1 MKDSRLLLTFF
12 GLTFLINWGL
22 WGLLVF
28 SPQFRLLTGAVG
40 PDSPLLYIGGYAPT
54 IAAVFLVSWIY
65 GPRGLKSFL
74 ARLLRWNVGIWWY
87 VGLIALFVG
96 MDLFVRYLTILTGGY
111 VPAIGYSPA
120 MAAPLALLTL
130 VSTTGPLGEELGWRG
145 LALPLL
151 QRRYSPLAASLILG
165 CIWGAWHIP
174 AFLFSGSPQSVYS
187 FPLYFIYLVCG
198 TVLMTAVYNATGGS
212 LPLAIIVHGLFNLNG
227 AMTINGIEPLGIFI
241 MCAVLLAAAYLIS
254 LRKPGAIFTR
264 WLPALMPPL

>member
-1 MKDSRLLLTFF
+1 MNRKMLLAFF

-28 SPQFRLLTGAVG
+28 SPQFRLLTGIAG
-40 PDSPLLYIGGYAPT
+40 PDNPVFIVVGGCAPT
-54 IAAVFLVSWIY
+54 IATLFLISAVY
-65 GPRGLKSFL
+65 GPRGLGSFL

-87 VGLIALFVG
+87 AGLIALFVG
-96 MDLFVRYLTILTGGY
+96 LDLFVRLINILTGGY

-130 VSTTGPLGEELGWRG
+130 VATTGPLGEELGWRG

-151 QRRYSPLAASLILG
+151 QRSRSPLAASLILG

-174 AFLFSGSPQSVYS
+174 AFLFSGSPQSINT
-187 FPLYFIYLVCG
+187 FPLYFIYILCG
-198 TVLMTAVYNATGGS
+198 TILMTTVYNATGGC

-227 AMTINGIEPLGIFI
+227 TMGINGIEPLGVGI
-241 MCAVLLAAAYLIS
+241 MGAVLLAAALAIS
-254 LRKPGAIFTR
+254 LRKPGAVFTG
-264 WLPALMPPL
+264 PIAVQA